1 MSSSAEDATEAGG
14 KQPRFER
21 DRHVSYFVNCLNG
34 LPAAY
39 ESQESNRLTLAYFCV
54 VALDLLQALDQV
66 DRQKILNWVHSLK
79 VLDPG
84 FTHAKA
90 GNHVTDPVATTIPPP
105 LAQVAT
111 SMSTLSVEA
120 GADVS
125 SLSLQVGADVAPSSS
140 EVRET
145 AGCSIGSE
153 GALCLGAEVLG
164 FRGSPSIGVKSS
176 TQGAPKQSP
185 YDCSHIA
192 MTYTALA
199 ILATLGIPGGTRG
212 GKEGAVSRGGDEAA
226 DLSREGAVFENSQKH
241 PAKSGTRGGK
251 EDAVTREGYEAADLS
266 GEGAVP
272 EGEGREEEPE
282 AASEQMEQARRE
294 GADGASRKGVDR
306 GSGREGGADASGAG
320 ELPGMARSLREL
332 QLQDGSFMPV
342 VCGSESDMR
351 FVFCAAAISSMIG
364 DWRGVDVARAVSYI
378 QRSQSFDGGFGLG
391 PGFESHGGAT
401 YCAVAALQLISSS
414 PLAAAAAAAAGAA
427 SLSSSLLP
435 TSPSPS
441 SSAPALGSSQLSQF
455 PLLLSLL
462 QSLPTPTAGSHD
474 EPAVAEAQEEPAA
487 AADVQTCISHFPST
501 NLLPLIDWCL
511 QRQGVEGGFQG
522 RPNKPADTCYAF
534 WVGGTLSML
543 GADQLIDFVALRSFL
558 FTCQNTRYGGFSK
571 HPGGFPDILHSFY
584 GVCGFCLAGEPGLL
598 PLHVPLGISKRAAE
612 CFGGSSCQ

>member
-140 EVRET
+140 EARET

-212 GKEGAVSRGGDEAA
+212 GKEGAVTRGGDEAA
-226 DLSREGAVFENSQKH
+226 DLSREGAVSENSQKH

-251 EDAVTREGYEAADLS
+251 EDAVTRERYEAADLS
-266 GEGAVP
+266 REGAVP
-272 EGEGREEEPE
+272 EGEGRDEEWK
-282 AASEQMEQARRE
+282 AATEQMEQARRE

-414 PLAAAAAAAAGAA
+414 PLVAAAAGAA

-474 EPAVAEAQEEPAA
+474 EPAAAEAQEEPAA

-511 QRQGVEGGFQG
+511 QRQGVDGGFQG
-522 RPNKPADTCYAF
+522 RRNKPADTCYAF

-612 CFGGSSCQ
+612 CFGGSSCL